1 MPMIEEVDLEVLYP
15 ELKTM
20 KSSEIFI
27 EWAYIVKGFG
37 MPHKIHLRRIIP
49 KREQNAMIKAL
60 KLVYN
65 VKGAEYYKDEDVKL
79 FECINLVTIE
89 K

>member
-1 MPMIEEVDLEVLYP
+1 MNPETLYP
-15 ELKTM
+15 ELKEM

-27 EWAYIVKGFG
+27 EWAYIVRGF
-37 MPHKIHLRRIIP
+37 KLDQKVYVKRVIP
-49 KREQNAMIKAL
+49 KKEINIFIKAL
-60 KLVYN
+60 KM
-65 VKGAEYYKDEDVKL
+65 EYGVEAGPDK

>member
-1 MPMIEEVDLEVLYP
+1 MNLEIQYP

-27 EWAYIVKGFG
+27 EWAYIVENFVLVN
-37 MPHKIHLRRIIP
+37 KIHVRRIIP
-49 KREQNAMIKAL
+49 KKEKTIFVKAL
-60 KLVYN
+60 KLEYGVSPSPDVYEDGYL
-65 VKGAEYYKDEDVKL
+65 VKFKRVE
-79 FECINLVTIE
+79 LVTIE